1 MTRASTRA
9 LLPLFALLACD
20 APARLTPE
28 QLAPKPEALA
38 APAPT
43 PEPARVASTP
53 ADGKPDPNLPV
64 VGDPL
69 GLLSRPQPRADAP
82 GAQAPAPQPRFDP
95 GALMAAARATPTLV
109 QERDPRA
116 VARGTQAMVEQ
127 PRRTS
132 SAPSA
137 GVPVQEKSAAEL
149 IGSIKRSSARPH
161 VLFLYAAYC
170 GACREVLPNFLP
182 LVEHYGKSVSF
193 TAASIDRDRDAYERY
208 APVLRGVL
216 PPVLIRSEGMTR
228 QELVR
233 AGLSFDGD
241 GFSIPLLAV
250 FDKGHRLVRQGGGRE
265 LARLARTLDELSQ

>member
-20 APARLTPE
+20 ASQRLAPE

-38 APAPT
+38 APAV
-43 PEPARVASTP
+43 PEPAPVAAAPT
-53 ADGKPDPNLPV
+53 DGKPDPNLPI

-69 GLLSRPQPRADAP
+69 GLLSRPDPRAEAP
-82 GAQAPAPQPRFDP
+82 GARPAAPQQRFDP

-116 VARGTQAMVEQ
+116 VARAAQAMAEQ

-132 SAPSA
+132 SAPST
-137 GVPVQEKSAAEL
+137 GVAIQEKSAADV

-170 GACREVLPNFLP
+170 AACRDVLPNFLP
-182 LVEHYGKSVSF
+182 LVEHYAKSVSF

-216 PPVLIRSEGMTR
+216 PPVLIRSEGTTR

-233 AGLSFDGD
+233 AGLSFDGE